1 MNGIAPGTPGHGPHG
16 SCSAW
21 SAGGSEPARSG
32 AREAPRP
39 GRAARRGRPRRAGL
53 ARARLAHAPRHRAA
67 ARGAAGAV
75 VGAARLRRRV
85 HDRGGARFLG
95 AGAYARGGR
104 GVRLL
109 VGRAP
114 EPAGRQSRRL
124 GRVLGRAP
132 AGARGTP
139 RAAGRPPVGG
149 AGSAGAAGAGRPAGA
164 AAVDP
169 HRAVQSAELRVRAHG
184 ASVAY
189 LRRRHRDRR
198 HPGDARV
205 HLLRG
210 RPAVGLAR
218 SGPSRIC
225 PPPHRRRVARAA
237 QLRPDDRP
245 EAGLYRPTVRPSDR
259 PAVIGVVIPTL
270 NEASYL
276 PGLLA
281 DLQRL
286 RQIVPLDVVVADGGS
301 RDGTLAVAERAAART
316 LVGPAGRARQLNA
329 GAAAARGEWLLFLHA
344 DARVPPAARR
354 ALLAAVVD
362 APVPQVA
369 VFRFAIDLGHGRVHD
384 GGEQGAS
391 RRGGHAGIGVEEQ
404 EPLAPR
410 RSGARVELPRPAS
423 RTDEGAGSGAFR
435 HGERPVPRAA
445 VRHHDVQGDDLPEA
459 LQIGEQA
466 GQVRGFVQ
474 RRNDDADHG
483 ATVGRSD
490 GWTVKPSFRAIVGTK
505 LSSTSNAPAMRRR
518 TNTRWPASREPDSR
532 ASAKKVYT
540 SVAGMT
546 PIAVARSEEH

>member
-53 ARARLAHAPRHRAA
+53 ARARLAHAPRYRAA
-67 ARGAAGAV
+67 ARGAPGAV

-95 AGAYARGGR
+95 AGAHARGGR

-149 AGSAGAAGAGRPAGA
+149 AGSAGAPGGVRVAAA

-245 EAGLYRPTVRPSDR
+245 EAGPYRPTVRPSNR
-259 PAVIGVVIPTL
+259 PTVIGVVIPTL

-281 DLQRL
+281 DLQCL

-344 DARVPPAARR
+344 DVRVPPAARR

-362 APVPQVA
+362 APPPVPQVA
-369 VFRFAIDLGHGRVHD
+369 VFRFAIDLPAPWKRFIELGQALRQRLYHLPYGDQGLLIRRELFHATGGYADIEIMEDVEMIRRMKRRRVEIRALSGALVTSGRRYR
-384 GGEQGAS
+384 E
-391 RRGGHAGIGVEEQ
+391 RGVLRTWLSNVMLIALYLLGV
-404 EPLAPR
+404 PPR
-410 RSGARVELPRPAS
+410 RLARW
-423 RTDEGAGSGAFR
+423 
-435 HGERPVPRAA
+435 RAA
-445 VRHHDVQGDDLPEA
+445 
-459 LQIGEQA
+459 
-466 GQVRGFVQ
+466 
-474 RRNDDADHG
+474 
-483 ATVGRSD
+483 
-490 GWTVKPSFRAIVGTK
+490 
-505 LSSTSNAPAMRRR
+505 
-518 TNTRWPASREPDSR
+518 
-532 ASAKKVYT
+532 
-540 SVAGMT
+540 
-546 PIAVARSEEH
+546 